1 MGQLMG
7 QQQSPTCAP
16 NMALFPGWTS
26 QSPKG
31 RQIPLDFHHGG
42 AESHSHG
49 NIYSGYRLTFPASTT
64 IHGLIR
70 MPYLP
75 SYPLHSIVYDRE
87 TSHHNKEV
95 QRWGLPHGIDWS
107 YHIPPPPG
115 SDWPKQKENGL
126 PRSHYGTS
134 WETASCKNG
143 VLSYRCS
150 VFFGSERCSCFC
162 SQNTS
167 SSSVSGFSHCYI

>member
-1 MGQLMG
+1 MSPKYGIIPRA
-7 QQQSPTCAP
+7 QS
-16 NMALFPGWTS
+16 W
-26 QSPKG
+26 KG

-42 AESHSHG
+42 AESHSHA
-49 NIYSGYRLTFPASTT
+49 P
-64 IHGLIR
+64 HLICILDTDWPFLLVLPSMDSR

-95 QRWGLPHGIDWS
+95 QRWGLPHGIDWF

-134 WETASCKNG
+134 WETASCKNW

-162 SQNTS
+162 SRNTS
-167 SSSVSGFSHCYI
+167 SSSGSGFSHCYIW